1 MLHKSR
7 IWYLAIYNGK
17 TVTVQE
23 GLVTESDFSNFYIE
37 EYPTA
42 DNTSRFTSLD
52 GLFKYGYYD
61 IVDSRINAR
70 PSKQT
75 NKQYG

>member
-1 MLHKSR
+1 VLHKRR

-23 GLVTESDFSNFYIE
+23 GLVTELDFSNFYIE
-37 EYPTA
+37 KYPTA
-42 DNTSRFTSLD
+42 GNTNRFTSLD
-52 GLFKYGYYD
+52 SLFKYGYYD

-75 NKQYG
+75 NKQ